1 MANQIIEC
9 DACDR
14 ICTVNTRGAHDAVI
28 QFCPFCGDYVDDD
41 TDDKDEEDT
50 ESWPD
55 GWRQAD
61 EDE

>member
-1 MANQIIEC
+1 MSNQTIEC

-14 ICTVNTRGAHDAVI
+14 ICTVNPRGAQDAVI
-28 QFCPFCGDYVDDD
+28 QFCPFCGEYVDDD
-41 TDDKDEEDT
+41 VEDENGDT

-61 EDE
+61 EGE